1 MCVSR
6 LQCKLTTLLQDGKSA
21 LRDWS
26 PTLIYVEGGNTFW
39 LHHCM
44 TKGDWQDDLVSAIT
58 SEDSV
63 YCGKSAGAI
72 LAGRTVETATW
83 KVCS

>member
-1 MCVSR
+1 
-6 LQCKLTTLLQDGKSA
+6 
-21 LRDWS
+21 
-26 PTLIYVEGGNTFW
+26 
-39 LHHCM
+39 M

-58 SEDSV
+58 TGNSV

-83 KVCS
+83 KVCYMTAIVGCDVVCIVLASSSFTLLKGLGRSFSCPRNGDIR